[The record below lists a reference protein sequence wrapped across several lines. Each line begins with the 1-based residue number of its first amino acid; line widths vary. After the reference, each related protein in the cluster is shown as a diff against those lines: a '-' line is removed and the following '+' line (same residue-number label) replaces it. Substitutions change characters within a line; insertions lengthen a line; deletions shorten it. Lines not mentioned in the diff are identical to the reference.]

1 MLTLDRDVLR
11 DLDAAALHE
20 WVLADGIGGWA
31 ASTAIGLDTRRG
43 HGLLFAAVP
52 PQGVLLL
59 LARVEESVVVGTT
72 SHALATVEYPG
83 TLHPAGHLQATT
95 FSLDPLPSLT
105 WEVAGGR
112 VSRSIARVQG
122 LPATVVEYAYEGA
135 LPAQLELRPLLA
147 CREPHALQREDFR
160 WPSELVAKEELAVST
175 PASPLHL
182 AVRGAA
188 WQVDGYWYR
197 DHVHRAEPAGGRDD
211 LWSPGVARVPLAAG
225 RPVYLVAWAGP
236 VPAGFTPA
244 TTMAAERRRLRAL
257 GEAPEGLLPE
267 LRKAADVFGVR
278 RGSHATLVAARPG
291 ATDPTPEAMLALPG
305 LCLATGR
312 HDLSRAVLTEHAG
325 RIAAAVMGGGPESP
339 ASALFASLWFAHAA
353 FRFLEA
359 TGDRT
364 FFKAKL
370 SETLSLA
377 VETCRASG
385 RADVHVGP
393 DGLIFISGAEKGA
406 LVGTRPPAEGPVHA
420 IEVQALWHNALLI
433 AAEIARDSGLTP
445 RAAEWA
451 GLAAKVRDAVLRDF
465 WLDSRGHLADV
476 IGAKGVV
483 RDLGPAQLYALGL
496 PHALLPR
503 EKAAPV
509 LEGARRHLVTARG
522 LRGVQGETV
531 WPHLAGIYFDAVIRI
546 WGEVGK
552 AEAWSWMDQFAPH
565 LTEGCV
571 GQVSQAL
578 TAEEGEPEGAPAYAP
593 AVAEVLRVLV
603 RLGRRPGRVPPAR

>member
-1 MLTLDRDVLR
+1 VLTLDRDVLR

-20 WVLADGIGGWA
+20 WVLADGVGGWA
-31 ASTAIGLDTRRG
+31 ASTVIGLDARRG
-43 HGLLFAAVP
+43 HGLLFAALP
-52 PQGVLLL
+52 AQGVLLL
-59 LARVEESVVVGTT
+59 LARVEESVLVGNT
-72 SHALATVEYPG
+72 SQALATVEYPG
-83 TLHPAGHLQATT
+83 TLHPAGHRQATS

-112 VSRSIARVQG
+112 VSRSVARVQG

-135 LPAQLELRPLLA
+135 LPASIELRPLLA
-147 CREPHALQREDFR
+147 CREPQALQRESGR
-160 WPSELVAKEELAVST
+160 WPSERISSDELAVST
-175 PASPLHL
+175 PNAVLHL
-182 AVRGAA
+182 AARGAA

-197 DHVHRAEPAGGRDD
+197 DHVHRAEAAGGRDD
-211 LWSPGVARVPLAAG
+211 LWSPGVARVPLATG
-225 RPVYLVAWAGP
+225 RPVHLVAWAGAL
-236 VPAGFTPA
+236 PAGFTPA
-244 TTMAAERRRLRAL
+244 VTMAAERRRLRAL

-267 LRKAADVFGVR
+267 LRKAADVYGVR
-278 RGSHATLVAARPG
+278 TGSSATLAAARPG
-291 ATDPTPEAMLALPG
+291 VDDPTPEAMIALPG

-312 HDLSRAVLTEHAG
+312 HDLARAVLTEHAA
-325 RIAAAVMGGGPESP
+325 RITAAVLGGGSGSP
-339 ASALFASLWFAHAA
+339 RALLAALWFAQAA
-353 FRFLEA
+353 FRFVES

-364 FFKAKL
+364 FFKARL
-370 SETLSLA
+370 SETLFLA
-377 VETCRASG
+377 IESCRAAG
-385 RADVHVGP
+385 RRDVHAGP
-393 DGLIFISGAEKGA
+393 DGLLFIEGAEAGA
-406 LVGTRPPAEGPVHA
+406 LVGTRPPVEGPVHA
-420 IEVQALWHNALLI
+420 VEVQALWHNALLI
-433 AAEIARDSGLTP
+433 AAEAAREAGLTP
-445 RAAEWA
+445 RANEWA

-465 WLDSRGHLADV
+465 WLDSRGHLADA

-509 LEGARRHLVTARG
+509 LEGVRRHLVTARG
-522 LRGVQGETV
+522 LRGVHGETV

-565 LTEGCV
+565 LREGCV

-578 TAEEGEPEGAPAYAP
+578 TAEDGEPEGAPAYAP

-603 RLGRRPGRVPPAR
+603 RLGRRPGRVVPAR